1 MHCGLG
7 KSRRW
12 IFLFRRIHLIHLP
25 DIWVPGALRWISI
38 CFRKFPI
45 PGAMMLFLGSNHDA
59 LRVGKIQT
67 LGFRNSS
74 NPSNSSE
81 SSSQYLGPW
90 SGAVGQFLIQKIPDS
105 CSYVVVFVVKF

>member
-1 MHCGLG
+1 
-7 KSRRW
+7 
-12 IFLFRRIHLIHLP
+12 
-25 DIWVPGALRWISI
+25 
-38 CFRKFPI
+38 
-45 PGAMMLFLGSNHDA
+45 MLFLGSNHDA